1 MNKSINKEREYDTHK
16 GEEWTNRYNT
26 MLDDVLKRKAEL
38 EKEISICDL
47 EKQDILHYIE
57 MKKCDAVMSSRL
69 MKKLKEIITERR
81 TLKVEYNAI
90 SSISA
95 LSKKSKYINNESY
108 GFKTNVIVDLL
119 EKIKGEW

>member
-119 EKIKGEW
+119 EKIKGE